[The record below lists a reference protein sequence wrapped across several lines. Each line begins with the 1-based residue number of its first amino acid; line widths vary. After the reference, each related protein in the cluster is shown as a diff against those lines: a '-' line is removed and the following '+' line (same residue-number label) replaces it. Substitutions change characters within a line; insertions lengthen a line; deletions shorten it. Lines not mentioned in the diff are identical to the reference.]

1 MFKAI
6 NILNIVWV
14 GLWLVANLVCSGNSR
29 TSTLWRLNSDETKI
43 VEASSPF
50 INHPLDQ
57 QPDNKESSA
66 TTTEDDDDPV
76 FNIITSTVHYY
87 GHTWMK
93 QAVVGTTSTS
103 DTFCNNCGGTTR
115 HKIVNDTGFQRQ
127 EQQSVDEEQLD
138 CGKPVNFTF
147 YDNLVGVMNRQRHP
161 NVPEPQLALIFP
173 HHRHYDLVAM
183 ERRLRRARRDRPKSV
198 QLYTQIGNLL
208 RAQGDSRRAIE
219 CFRRALAVAPHHSDA
234 LLSLA
239 RVLFALQYMDDAI
252 YLTRRSLEV
261 LQAGAAG
268 SGETGGGAGNNAGG
282 STGSVQHNAWR
293 HYFTL
298 GEIFRA
304 YGQYGKAQAHLR
316 HALALRPGFEPATA
330 ALRDIVL
337 PTASAVHAY
346 TLLIIVCLV
355 FGVLLVILSSV
366 DVGVKQ
372 GVGVNTGGLPAGKGG
387 RFNRAAAMQSLRA
400 GGRNGKPLH
409 T

>member
-1 MFKAI
+1 
-6 NILNIVWV
+6 
-14 GLWLVANLVCSGNSR
+14 
-29 TSTLWRLNSDETKI
+29 
-43 VEASSPF
+43 
-50 INHPLDQ
+50 
-57 QPDNKESSA
+57 
-66 TTTEDDDDPV
+66 
-76 FNIITSTVHYY
+76 
-87 GHTWMK
+87 MK
-93 QAVVGTTSTS
+93 QAVVGTTSP
-103 DTFCNNCGGTTR
+103 DTFCSNCHSRQKVGIGNN
-115 HKIVNDTGFQRQ
+115 NETGFQGQ
-127 EQQSVDEEQLD
+127 TQGEQLDEEQLD

-261 LQAGAAG
+261 LQAGA
-268 SGETGGGAGNNAGG
+268 GG
-282 STGSVQHNAWR
+282 STEGSGSSSTGGSTTGSLQHSAWR

-366 DVGVKQ
+366 DVGVRQ
-372 GVGVNTGGLPAGKGG
+372 GTGVGVGTSVLAGGKGA

-400 GGRNGKPLH
+400 GRATNHNGKSLH
-409 T
+409 S